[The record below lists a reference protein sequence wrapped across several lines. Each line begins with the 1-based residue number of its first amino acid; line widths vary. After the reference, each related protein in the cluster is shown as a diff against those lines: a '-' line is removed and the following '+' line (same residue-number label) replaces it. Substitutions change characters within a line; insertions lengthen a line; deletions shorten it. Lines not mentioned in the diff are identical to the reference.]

1 MLEDETDSQGG
12 IPAPVEVIVIV
23 GPTNST
29 IAKFGDTLRW
39 KIWPWSK
46 CVDGKQIRAV
56 RCYHFFAEKEYHV
69 IVDACIKYV
78 APMPA
83 KERDC

>member
-1 MLEDETDSQGG
+1 MAVCEYLLIHS
-12 IPAPVEVIVIV
+12 IVMYCF
-23 GPTNST
+23 S
-29 IAKFGDTLRW
+29 GDTLRW